1 MCSKSRVA
9 PLKNLS
15 IPRLELLSARIL
27 AVPMSNVIKALESQF
42 SISRVRYWLDSKTAL
57 YWVYNQGE
65 WKQWVQF
72 RVAEIL
78 KLSKKDEWNHVSGSE
93 NPEDLGSRGVSSS
106 FLCQSKLW
114 WEGPEWLQKGENF
127 WHNNVLLEDS
137 QEIANERKR

>member
-27 AVPMSNVIKALESQF
+27 AVLMSNVIKALENQF
-42 SISRVRYWLDSKTAL
+42 SINRVRYWLDSKTAL

-93 NPEDLGSRGVSSS
+93 NPAD
-106 FLCQSKLW
+106 
-114 WEGPEWLQKGENF
+114 
-127 WHNNVLLEDS
+127 
-137 QEIANERKR
+137 